1 MFQTPR
7 GTRDFLPAEMLKRN
21 WVIDQ
26 IRTVFQNY
34 GYGPMGTP
42 AFESWDMLK
51 KKSGEDAV
59 NQIYYF
65 KDKSDRELGLR
76 FEWTASLARVVATH
90 RELPK
95 PFKRYTIGPVWRYE
109 RPSDMRWREFWQAD
123 VDVVGVADPIADTE
137 VLAVAVDSLKAIGFK
152 GFKIRLNDRRLLEVL
167 VEISGIPKERYM
179 DAFRAVDKRDKI
191 GDEGVLEELDKI
203 GASRES
209 SQRLLDLTSIKGAPS
224 EVIGKAK
231 ELVEGIKKGLDA
243 CEALSSIVEYAE
255 GYGIT
260 GDIVVDLGLARGLD
274 YYTGPVFEVYAE
286 GFENEGSIA
295 GGGRYDKLIEIFGGE
310 PTPMTG
316 VSLGPDRLVA
326 LLERT
331 GVFEDLNLAPRVYVV
346 SASESVRPRA
356 IEVAQQLRRAGVSTE
371 MDLLSRGM
379 RKQLDNANTRG
390 VSKVV
395 IVGER
400 ELAEGCVAV
409 RDMSTAEQTKVKLE
423 ELLEYV

>member
-7 GTRDFLPAEMLKRN
+7 GTRDFLPPEMLKRN
-21 WVIDQ
+21 WVMDQ

-51 KKSGEDAV
+51 KKSGEDTV

-95 PFKRYTIGPVWRYE
+95 PFKRYAIGPVWRYE
-109 RPSDMRWREFWQAD
+109 RPSEMRWREFWQMD

-137 VLAVAVDSLKAIGFK
+137 VLAVAVDSLRAIGFK
-152 GFKIRLNDRRLLEVL
+152 GFKIRLNDRRLLEAL
-167 VEISGIPKERYM
+167 VEVSGLPRERYPE
-179 DAFRAVDKRDKI
+179 AFRAVDKRGKI